1 MLTASPLASKSA
13 SGTVPLLDRPVPQQ
27 CRWRAYISEFIRIWG
42 IGDRTHV
49 LSMNR
54 SGSSTHAGTGC
65 PCSRATCS
73 TVAASA
79 SWAWDSN
86 PAMHAC
92 QPLRRS
98 TGASA
103 GPFQVGDA
111 GAAGSR
117 PPGGPQEGGGVA
129 GDAAGRLLPDADA
142 TVLGQHRLPPCGV
155 RSRTA
160 CGRDSPADVGPAGV
174 STWVVGTDGDV
185 RLRQHET
192 LALGLRYGITEFPRR
207 VNPEPHS
214 LIDVA
219 QCSLLRVPVG
229 HASGQF
235 RHFGD
240 ECPVGIAPIE
250 NDLVLVVHS
259 FTSSPYLRIT
269 RRTCRT

>member
-111 GAAGSR
+111 GAAGSGR
-117 PPGGPQEGGGVA
+117 P
-129 GDAAGRLLPDADA
+129 AGRRKVAASQAMRRAVSCP
-142 TVLGQHRLPPCGV
+142 TRMPP
-155 RSRTA
+155 SSASTA
-160 CGRDSPADVGPAGV
+160 CRRAACGPGQPAGAI
-174 STWVVGTDGDV
+174 
-185 RLRQHET
+185 RPLM
-192 LALGLRYGITEFPRR
+192 
-207 VNPEPHS
+207 
-214 LIDVA
+214 
-219 QCSLLRVPVG
+219 
-229 HASGQF
+229 
-235 RHFGD
+235 
-240 ECPVGIAPIE
+240 
-250 NDLVLVVHS
+250 
-259 FTSSPYLRIT
+259 
-269 RRTCRT
+269 